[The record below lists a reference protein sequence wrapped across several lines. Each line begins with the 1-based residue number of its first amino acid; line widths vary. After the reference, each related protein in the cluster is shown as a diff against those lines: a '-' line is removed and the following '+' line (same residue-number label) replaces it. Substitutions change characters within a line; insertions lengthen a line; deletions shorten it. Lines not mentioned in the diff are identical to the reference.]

1 MTVQISGTGGISKNS
16 IPFLVGQV
24 VFMAGTSTPAGFL
37 SCDGALVS
45 RTIYASLFSVIG
57 TVYGA
62 GDGATTFALPDLRGE
77 FIRALDEG
85 RGVDSGRT
93 LGSAQADALQN
104 ITGSA
109 LIRSPGSPNSGAF
122 TQTVSTPVAYGSSS
136 SASQYTLNFDASLV
150 ARTAAETRPRNVAL
164 LCCIFAGV

>member
-16 IPFLVGQV
+16 IPFLAGQV

-37 SCDGALVS
+37 NCDGALVS

-85 RGVDSGRT
+85 RGVDVGRAIGT
-93 LGSAQADALQN
+93 AQADGLKSHTHN
-104 ITGSA
+104 
-109 LIRSPGSPNSGAF
+109 F
-122 TQTVSTPVAYGSSS
+122 
-136 SASQYTLNFDASLV
+136 QYTSQGAAAGGTNVMRQV
-150 ARTAAETRPRNVAL
+150 AGSIYDGVQATGGTETRPRNVAL